1 MRNADGRSRKEEGDM
16 LKNKRLK
23 QLVIMFSTI
32 TGVSETEAEKIIIHT
47 ETGQAV
53 LDNDETVIYEQQ
65 TENLYCI
72 AEELKNNSQYVKLA
86 EQLSDEKIVKVMKD
100 LKNLLEAEEHTC
112 IIKVSAGDVSSY
124 NKRLKQKQKEV
135 LKIKAQNERNHR
147 RIEHAD

>member
-23 QLVIMFSTI
+23 QLVIMFSAI

-112 IIKVSAGDVSSY
+112 IIKASAGDVSSY